1 MGRASAKLKFFTLA
15 EFLIP
20 SDKKM
25 CDQILKMAN
34 FSKQILFEVAAAAAF
49 SLLNKKTL
57 NKKFKVGDLVY
68 IPGRLLKK
76 HPNSLRDALG
86 KIKEITNTGRDY
98 IVEMIDGGTL
108 KRHFSDLVSATATKN
123 QSDVT
128 LIDPF
133 QLIDFKTRILPEHLY
148 PKFRLQLDKFKSQ
161 NPSVDIT
168 EVPDDS
174 SQDQEDDDHLS
185 DLTGD
190 QRVDKAIANNNP
202 SGADVLLRK
211 IIENVNSEDVDF
223 PADLRNI
230 SKPKSFNK
238 RKDKKEEKKSTPE
251 YKEPVQIQPPE
262 ESRTNPEVEDQQ
274 VYKEPIQIQPEILEN
289 NEESRSADSDKSKG
303 DNSEE
308 IQGNLRRST
317 RVPKMSVKLLHML
330 TVHPDTQESSIFSD
344 SNS

>member
-1 MGRASAKLKFFTLA
+1 
-15 EFLIP
+15 
-20 SDKKM
+20 
-25 CDQILKMAN
+25 
-34 FSKQILFEVAAAAAF
+34 
-49 SLLNKKTL
+49 
-57 NKKFKVGDLVY
+57 
-68 IPGRLLKK
+68 
-76 HPNSLRDALG
+76 
-86 KIKEITNTGRDY
+86 
-98 IVEMIDGGTL
+98 MIDGGTL

-168 EVPDDS
+168 DIPDDS
-174 SQDQEDDDHLS
+174 NQDQEDDDNPP

-190 QRVDKAIANNNP
+190 QRVDRAIENNDP
-202 SGADVLLRK
+202 SGADVLLRR
-211 IIENVNSEDVDF
+211 IIENEHSEDVDF
-223 PADLRNI
+223 PADLRDI

-251 YKEPVQIQPPE
+251 YKEPVRIQPPE
-262 ESRTNPEVEDQQ
+262 ESRADPEVDDQL
-274 VYKEPIQIQPEILEN
+274 VYEEPIQIRPETLEN
-289 NEESRSADSDKSKG
+289 NEKLRSADSDKSKG

-317 RVPKMSVKLLHML
+317 
-330 TVHPDTQESSIFSD
+330 
-344 SNS
+344 

>member
-1 MGRASAKLKFFTLA
+1 MHWEKLK
-15 EFLIP
+15 
-20 SDKKM
+20 
-25 CDQILKMAN
+25 
-34 FSKQILFEVAAAAAF
+34 
-49 SLLNKKTL
+49 
-57 NKKFKVGDLVY
+57 KFQVGDLVY

-86 KIKEITNTGRDY
+86 KIKEISSSGRDY
-98 IVEMIDGGTL
+98 TVEMIDGGTL

-161 NPSVDIT
+161 NPSVDIA

-174 SQDQEDDDHLS
+174 SQDQEDDDNPP

-190 QRVDKAIANNNP
+190 QRVDRAIGNNNP
-202 SGADVLLRK
+202 SGADVLLRR
-211 IIENVNSEDVDF
+211 IIENEHSEDVDF

-251 YKEPVQIQPPE
+251 YKEPVRIQPPE
-262 ESRTNPEVEDQQ
+262 ESRTDPEVDDQL
-274 VYKEPIQIQPEILEN
+274 VYEEPIQIRPEILEN
-289 NEESRSADSDKSKG
+289 NEESRSADSNKSKG

-317 RVPKMSVKLLHML
+317 RVPKMSAKALHML
-330 TVHPDTQESSIFSD
+330 SFHPDLQESSIFSD
-344 SNS
+344 SNV

>member
-1 MGRASAKLKFFTLA
+1 MLRRASAKPKFFTLA

-25 CDQILKMAN
+25 YDQILKMAN

-49 SLLNKKTL
+49 NLLNKKTL
-57 NKKFKVGDLVY
+57 NKKFQIGDLVY

-86 KIKEITNTGRDY
+86 KIKEISNSGRDY
-98 IVEMIDGGTL
+98 IVEMIDGATL

-148 PKFRLQLDKFKSQ
+148 PKFRLHLDNFKTQ
-161 NPSVDIT
+161 NPDVDIT
-168 EVPDDS
+168 DVPEDS
-174 SQDQEDDDHLS
+174 QQTQEDDDLPQ

-190 QRVDKAIANNNP
+190 QRISRAMESNN
-202 SGADVLLRK
+202 SSETDVLLRR
-211 IIENVNSEDVDF
+211 IMETEHSENVEF
-223 PADLRNI
+223 PTDLRDI

-238 RKDKKEEKKSTPE
+238 RKDRKDEKKSNPE
-251 YKEPVQIQPPE
+251 YKEPI
-262 ESRTNPEVEDQQ
+262 
-274 VYKEPIQIQPEILEN
+274 
-289 NEESRSADSDKSKG
+289 
-303 DNSEE
+303 
-308 IQGNLRRST
+308 
-317 RVPKMSVKLLHML
+317 
-330 TVHPDTQESSIFSD
+330 
-344 SNS
+344 